1 MVFQGMPRYDVAI
14 QTERKISMILA
25 DKIIDL
31 RKKNGWSQEE
41 LAEKLGVSRQS
52 ISKWEGAQSVP
63 DMNRILAMSDLFGV
77 STDYLLK
84 DALEAERPAE
94 LPMDRDFDEPLRR
107 VEMEEAH
114 SFLET
119 RIVASARI
127 ALGVA
132 LCILSPIVLILLEVA
147 QEYGLLALSENQATG
162 IGLVV
167 LFLCV
172 GAALPLFITSAM
184 RLSKFDALEKQALDT
199 AYGVDGM
206 VRERREQY
214 APTHTRLLVLGIV
227 LCVLSVLPIFAM
239 LLFFGDDNDFAMVCG
254 AAALLAI
261 VAAGVYMIV
270 RTCVR
275 QAGYNILLQD
285 GDYTPARKAENRRNE
300 PISAIYW
307 ALALTIYLAWSF
319 ITMQWQTT
327 WIVWPIAGVLYG
339 VVEAVLRLT
348 RKNS

>member
-1 MVFQGMPRYDVAI
+1 
-14 QTERKISMILA
+14 MILA

-84 DALEAERPAE
+84 DEIEADRPAAI
-94 LPMDRDFDEPLRR
+94 PTDSDFEEPLRR
-107 VEMEEAH
+107 VEMEEAND
-114 SFLET
+114 FLRT

-147 QEYGLLALSENQATG
+147 QEYGLLALTENQATG
-162 IGLVV
+162 IGAVV
-167 LFLCV
+167 LFLCI
-172 GAALPLFITSAM
+172 GAALPLFITSCI
-184 RLSKFDALEKQALDT
+184 RLGRYDALEQQALDT

-206 VRERREQY
+206 VRERRDQY

-227 LCVLSVLPIFAM
+227 LCVLSVLPIFLM
-239 LLFFGDDNDFAMVCG
+239 LLFFGDDNDFAMACG

-275 QAGYNILLQD
+275 QAGYGILLQD
-285 GDYTPARKAENRRNE
+285 GEYSPARKAENRRNE
-300 PISAIYW
+300 PISAVYW
-307 ALALTIYLAWSF
+307 ALALAIYLAWSF

-339 VVEAVLRLT
+339 VLEAVLRLT
-348 RKNS
+348 RKNG

>member
-1 MVFQGMPRYDVAI
+1 
-14 QTERKISMILA
+14 MILA

-84 DALEAERPAE
+84 DEIEADRPAE
-94 LPMDRDFDEPLRR
+94 IPTDSDLEEPLRR
-107 VEMEEAH
+107 VEMEEAND
-114 SFLET
+114 FLRT
-119 RIVASARI
+119 RIVAAARI

-147 QEYGLLALSENQATG
+147 QEYGLLALTENQATG
-162 IGLVV
+162 IGAVV

-172 GAALPLFITSAM
+172 GAALPLFITSGI
-184 RLSKFDALEKQALDT
+184 RLSRYDALEKQALDT

-206 VRERREQY
+206 VRERRDQY

-227 LCVLSVLPIFAM
+227 LCVLSVLPIFLM
-239 LLFFGDDNDFAMVCG
+239 LLFFGDDNDFAMTCG

-275 QAGYNILLQD
+275 QAGYGILLQD
-285 GDYTPARKAENRRNE
+285 GEYSPARKAENRRNE
-300 PISAIYW
+300 PISAVYW
-307 ALALTIYLAWSF
+307 ALALAIYLAWSF

-339 VVEAVLRLT
+339 VVEAVLRLS

>member
-1 MVFQGMPRYDVAI
+1 
-14 QTERKISMILA
+14 MILA

-94 LPMDRDFDEPLRR
+94 IPMDRDLDEPLRR

-114 SFLET
+114 AFLQT
-119 RIVASARI
+119 RIVAAARI

-132 LCILSPIVLILLEVA
+132 LCILSPIVLILLEAA
-147 QEYGLLALSENQATG
+147 QESGLIGLSEEQAAG
-162 IGLVV
+162 VGLVV
-167 LFLCV
+167 LFLCI
-172 GAALPLFITSAM
+172 GAALPLFITSVM

-348 RKNS
+348 RKNG

>member
-1 MVFQGMPRYDVAI
+1 
-14 QTERKISMILA
+14 MILA

-84 DALEAERPAE
+84 DEIEADRPAAI
-94 LPMDRDFDEPLRR
+94 PTDSDFEEPLRR
-107 VEMEEAH
+107 VEMEEAND
-114 SFLET
+114 FLRT

-147 QEYGLLALSENQATG
+147 QEYGLLALTENQATG
-162 IGLVV
+162 IGAVV
-167 LFLCV
+167 LFLCI
-172 GAALPLFITSAM
+172 GAALPLFITSCI
-184 RLSKFDALEKQALDT
+184 RLGRYDALEKQALDT

-206 VRERREQY
+206 VRERRDQY

-227 LCVLSVLPIFAM
+227 LCVLSVLPIFLM
-239 LLFFGDDNDFAMVCG
+239 LLFFGDDNDFAMACG

-275 QAGYNILLQD
+275 QAGYGILLQD
-285 GDYTPARKAENRRNE
+285 GEYSPARKAENRRNE
-300 PISAIYW
+300 PISAVYW
-307 ALALTIYLAWSF
+307 ALALAIYLAWSF

-339 VVEAVLRLT
+339 VLEAVLRLT
-348 RKNS
+348 RKNG

>member
-1 MVFQGMPRYDVAI
+1 
-14 QTERKISMILA
+14 MILA

-77 STDYLLK
+77 TTDYLLK
-84 DALEAERPAE
+84 DALEANPPEE
-94 LPMDRDFDEPLRR
+94 LPTDRDTDEPLRR
-107 VEMEEAH
+107 VEMEEAND
-114 SFLET
+114 FLRT

-147 QEYGLLALSENQATG
+147 QEYGLLALTENQATG
-162 IGLVV
+162 IGAVV
-167 LFLCV
+167 LFLCI
-172 GAALPLFITSAM
+172 GAALPLFITSGI
-184 RLSKFDALEKQALDT
+184 RLSQYDALEKQALDT

-206 VRERREQY
+206 VRERRDQY

-227 LCVLSVLPIFAM
+227 LCVLSVLPIFLM
-239 LLFFGDDNDFAMVCG
+239 LLFFGDDNDFAMTCG

-275 QAGYNILLQD
+275 QAGYGILLQD
-285 GDYTPARKAENRRNE
+285 GEYSPVRKAENRRNE
-300 PISAIYW
+300 PISAVYW
-307 ALALTIYLAWSF
+307 ALALAIYLAWSF

-348 RKNS
+348 RKNG

>member
-1 MVFQGMPRYDVAI
+1 
-14 QTERKISMILA
+14 MILA

-94 LPMDRDFDEPLRR
+94 IPTDNDSDEPLRR
-107 VEMEEAH
+107 VEMEEAND
-114 SFLET
+114 FLRT
-119 RIVASARI
+119 RIVAAARI

-147 QEYGLLALSENQATG
+147 QEYGLLALTENQATG
-162 IGLVV
+162 IGAVV
-167 LFLCV
+167 LFLCI
-172 GAALPLFITSAM
+172 GAALPLFITSCM

-227 LCVLSVLPIFAM
+227 LCVLSVLPIFLM
-239 LLFFGDDNDFAMVCG
+239 LLFFGDDNDFAMACG

-275 QAGYNILLQD
+275 QAGYGILLQD
-285 GDYTPARKAENRRNE
+285 GEYSPARKAENRRNE
-300 PISAIYW
+300 PISAVYW
-307 ALALTIYLAWSF
+307 ALALAIYLAWSF

-348 RKNS
+348 RKNG

>member
-1 MVFQGMPRYDVAI
+1 
-14 QTERKISMILA
+14 MILA

-84 DALEAERPAE
+84 DEIEADRPAAI
-94 LPMDRDFDEPLRR
+94 PTDSDFEEPLRR
-107 VEMEEAH
+107 VEMEEAND
-114 SFLET
+114 FLRT

-147 QEYGLLALSENQATG
+147 QEYGLLALTENQATG
-162 IGLVV
+162 IGAVV
-167 LFLCV
+167 LFLCI
-172 GAALPLFITSAM
+172 GAALPLFITSCI
-184 RLSKFDALEKQALDT
+184 RLGRYDALEKQALDT

-206 VRERREQY
+206 VRERRDQY

-227 LCVLSVLPIFAM
+227 LCVLSVLPIFLM
-239 LLFFGDDNDFAMVCG
+239 LLFFGDDNDFAMACG

-275 QAGYNILLQD
+275 QAGYGILLQD
-285 GDYTPARKAENRRNE
+285 GEYSPARKAENRRNE
-300 PISAIYW
+300 PISAVYW
-307 ALALTIYLAWSF
+307 ALALAIYLAWSF
-319 ITMQWQTT
+319 ITMQWQMT

-339 VVEAVLRLT
+339 VLEAVLRLT
-348 RKNS
+348 RKNG

>member
-1 MVFQGMPRYDVAI
+1 
-14 QTERKISMILA
+14 MILA

-77 STDYLLK
+77 TTDYLLK
-84 DALEAERPAE
+84 DALEPDRPAE
-94 LPMDRDFDEPLRR
+94 IPTDVDSEEPLRR
-107 VEMEEAH
+107 VEMEEAND
-114 SFLET
+114 FLQT
-119 RIVASARI
+119 RIVTAARI

-147 QEYGLLALSENQATG
+147 QEYGLLALTENQATG
-162 IGLVV
+162 IGAVV
-167 LFLCV
+167 LFLCI
-172 GAALPLFITSAM
+172 GAALPLFITSSI
-184 RLSKFDALEKQALDT
+184 RLSRYDALEKQALDT

-254 AAALLAI
+254 VAALLAI

-300 PISAIYW
+300 PIAAIYW
-307 ALALTIYLAWSF
+307 AAALTIYLAWSF

-348 RKNS
+348 RKNG

>member
-1 MVFQGMPRYDVAI
+1 
-14 QTERKISMILA
+14 MILA

-77 STDYLLK
+77 TTDYLLK
-84 DALEAERPAE
+84 DALEANPPEE
-94 LPMDRDFDEPLRR
+94 LPTDSDLEEPLRR
-107 VEMEEAH
+107 VEMEEAND
-114 SFLET
+114 FLRT
-119 RIVASARI
+119 RIVAAARI

-147 QEYGLLALSENQATG
+147 QEYGLLALTENQATG
-162 IGLVV
+162 IGAVV
-167 LFLCV
+167 LFLCI
-172 GAALPLFITSAM
+172 GAALPLFITSGI
-184 RLSKFDALEKQALDT
+184 RLSRYDALEKQALDT

-206 VRERREQY
+206 VRERRDQY

-227 LCVLSVLPIFAM
+227 LCVLSVLPIFLM

-275 QAGYNILLQD
+275 QAGYGILLQD
-285 GDYTPARKAENRRNE
+285 GEYSPARKAENRRNE
-300 PISAIYW
+300 PISAVYW
-307 ALALTIYLAWSF
+307 ALALAIYLAWSF

-339 VVEAVLRLT
+339 VVEAVLRLS

>member
-1 MVFQGMPRYDVAI
+1 
-14 QTERKISMILA
+14 MILA

-84 DALEAERPAE
+84 DEIEADRPAAI
-94 LPMDRDFDEPLRR
+94 PTDSDFEEPLRR
-107 VEMEEAH
+107 VEMEEAND
-114 SFLET
+114 FLRT

-147 QEYGLLALSENQATG
+147 QEYGLLALTENQATG
-162 IGLVV
+162 IGAVV
-167 LFLCV
+167 LFLCI
-172 GAALPLFITSAM
+172 GAALPLFITSCI
-184 RLSKFDALEKQALDT
+184 RLGRYDALEKQALDT

-206 VRERREQY
+206 VRERRDQY

-227 LCVLSVLPIFAM
+227 LCVLSVLPIFLM
-239 LLFFGDDNDFAMVCG
+239 LLFFGDDNDFAMACG

-275 QAGYNILLQD
+275 QAGYGILLQD
-285 GDYTPARKAENRRNE
+285 GEYSPARKAENRRNE
-300 PISAIYW
+300 PISAVYW
-307 ALALTIYLAWSF
+307 ALALAIYLAWSF
-319 ITMQWQTT
+319 ITMQCQTT

-339 VVEAVLRLT
+339 VLEAVLRLT
-348 RKNS
+348 RKNG

>member
-1 MVFQGMPRYDVAI
+1 
-14 QTERKISMILA
+14 MILA

-63 DMNRILAMSDLFGV
+63 DMNRILAMSELFGV

-84 DALEAERPAE
+84 DALEAEHPAE
-94 LPMDRDFDEPLRR
+94 IPTDRDFGEPLRR
-107 VEMEEAH
+107 VEMEEAND
-114 SFLET
+114 FLRT
-119 RIVASARI
+119 RIVAAARI

-147 QEYGLLALSENQATG
+147 QEYGLLSLSENQATG

-172 GAALPLFITSAM
+172 GAALPLFITSGI
-184 RLSKFDALEKQALDT
+184 RLSRYDALEKQALDT

-206 VRERREQY
+206 VRERRDQY
-214 APTHTRLLVLGIV
+214 APAHTRLLVLGIV
-227 LCVLSVLPIFAM
+227 LCVLSVLPIFLM

-285 GDYTPARKAENRRNE
+285 GDYSPARKAENRRNE
-300 PISAIYW
+300 PIAAIYW
-307 ALALTIYLAWSF
+307 ALALAIYLAWSF

-339 VVEAVLRLT
+339 VLEAVLRLV
-348 RKNS
+348 RKNG

>member
-1 MVFQGMPRYDVAI
+1 
-14 QTERKISMILA
+14 MILA

-84 DALEAERPAE
+84 DSLEAERPAE
-94 LPMDRDFDEPLRR
+94 IPTDNDSDEPLRR
-107 VEMEEAH
+107 VEMEEANA
-114 SFLET
+114 FLQT
-119 RIVASARI
+119 RIVAAARI

-172 GAALPLFITSAM
+172 GAALPLFITSVM

-227 LCVLSVLPIFAM
+227 LCVLSVLPLFI
-239 LLFFGDDNDFAMVCG
+239 LLMFGFEDNEFVMGSG

-348 RKNS
+348 RKNG

>member
-1 MVFQGMPRYDVAI
+1 
-14 QTERKISMILA
+14 MILA

-84 DALEAERPAE
+84 DEIEADRPAAI
-94 LPMDRDFDEPLRR
+94 PTDSDFEEPLRR
-107 VEMEEAH
+107 VEMEEAND
-114 SFLET
+114 FLRT

-147 QEYGLLALSENQATG
+147 QEYGLLALTENQATG
-162 IGLVV
+162 IGAVV
-167 LFLCV
+167 LFLCI
-172 GAALPLFITSAM
+172 GAALPLFITSVI
-184 RLSKFDALEKQALDT
+184 RLGRYDALEKQALDT

-206 VRERREQY
+206 VRERRDQY

-227 LCVLSVLPIFAM
+227 LCVLSVLPIFLM
-239 LLFFGDDNDFAMVCG
+239 LLFFGDDNDFAMACG

-275 QAGYNILLQD
+275 QAGYGILLQD
-285 GDYTPARKAENRRNE
+285 GEYSPARKAENRRNE
-300 PISAIYW
+300 PISAVYW
-307 ALALTIYLAWSF
+307 ALALAIYLAWSF

-339 VVEAVLRLT
+339 VLEAVLRLT
-348 RKNS
+348 RKNG